1 MLLTSIVAAVLSS
14 ASPDPAARAILDTAI
29 ARMGGLA
36 ALTAVDRLRLE
47 VMTEWQ
53 RTAFETDRPPVILS
67 YELSTELRDY
77 TIPAWRYSRR
87 FFSPN
92 GSSGV
97 VDLVSDSVAA
107 MEMNGRW
114 RPQNVAYVD
123 ERDEVFTFAPERL
136 LALAHAAADARALSD
151 TLIDGARYARVTVTV
166 GKFRP
171 TLHFRRSDGLLA
183 FASFRAA
190 QPNDF
195 GLAPWGAMDVGI
207 TYSRWQKI
215 PSASLV
221 LPMQLD
227 VARVGR
233 PYKRMTTI
241 SVAVNPPIPA
251 ESLVVTDSLRAA
263 FLAASRKPMFD
274 LPMDSARILEQ
285 AFAVFG
291 APGTPTGAVK
301 VGGRWLLVEA
311 GTAPLS
317 IERSVAFLRRTD
329 PGAAIAGA
337 LITAPTGAGGVAW
350 LSREG
355 VTTWVTSSA
364 RPFTAAALRGWS
376 ASTATIRP
384 VTQNAWIRVGSD
396 SVRVETIDLPDF
408 PGTSLL
414 YVPTLR
420 WAYAFPAGPVQMAY
434 LIDRVRQ
441 RGWRVDRIG
450 SVRNYV
456 GTPVTPASAAA
467 NR

>member
-1 MLLTSIVAAVLSS
+1 MLVAGVIALLLNS
-14 ASPDPAARAILDTAI
+14 ALPPDPAARAILDTAI
-29 ARMGGLA
+29 ARMGGLTT
-36 ALTAVDRLRLE
+36 LGAVDRVRLE

-53 RTAFETDRPPVILS
+53 RTEFETRRPPVILS

-77 TIPAWRYSRR
+77 TVPAWRYSRR
-87 FFSPN
+87 FYSPN
-92 GSSGV
+92 GTSGV

-136 LALAHAAADARALSD
+136 LVLAHGAGSARAVGD
-151 TLIDGARYARVTVTV
+151 TLIDGVRYARVVATV
-166 GKFRP
+166 GKFQP

-183 FASFRAA
+183 FAQFRAA

-195 GLAPWGAMDVGI
+195 GLAPWGAMDVRI

-215 PSASLV
+215 PNSSLV

-233 PYKRMTTI
+233 PYKRMTTLSI
-241 SVAVNPPIPA
+241 AVNPSIPA
-251 ESLVVTDSLRAA
+251 ESLVIADSLRSA

-274 LPMDSARILEQ
+274 LPMDSARIIDGS
-285 AFAVFG
+285 FAVFG
-291 APGTPTGAVK
+291 TPGTPLGAVK
-301 VGGRWLLVEA
+301 LGGRWLFLEA

-317 IERSVAFLRRTD
+317 IERSAAFLRRTTPD
-329 PGAAIAGA
+329 VAIGGA

-350 LSREG
+350 LAREKIMA
-355 VTTWVTSSA
+355 WVTSPA
-364 RPFTAAALRGWS
+364 LPFTKAVLRGW
-376 ASTATIRP
+376 P
-384 VTQNAWIRVGSD
+384 VPTSGVREVTKDAWIRVGTD
-396 SVRVETIDLPDF
+396 SMRVETIDLPDF
-408 PGTSLL
+408 PGTSLV

-420 WAYAFPAGPVQMAY
+420 WAYVFPAGPVQMDYVVAH
-434 LIDRVRQ
+434 VRQ
-441 RGWRVDRIG
+441 RGWHVDRIG
-450 SVRNYV
+450 SVRSFV
-456 GTPVTPASAAA
+456 GVAVTPTSAL

>member
-1 MLLTSIVAAVLSS
+1 MLVAGIVALFLS
-14 ASPDPAARAILDTAI
+14 AAPDPAARAILDTAT

-36 ALTAVDRLRLE
+36 ALTAVDRMRLE

-53 RTAFETDRPPVILS
+53 RTDFETRRPPMILS

-92 GSSGV
+92 GTSGV

-114 RPQNVAYVD
+114 RPQNIAYVD
-123 ERDEVFTFAPERL
+123 ERDEVFTFAPERVL
-136 LALAHAAADARALSD
+136 VLAHAAADARALRD
-151 TLIDGARYARVTVTV
+151 TLIDGVRYARVTATI
-166 GKFRP
+166 GTFRP
-171 TLHFRRSDGLLA
+171 TLHFRRSDGMLA

-195 GLAPWGAMDVGI
+195 GLAPWGAMEVSI

-215 PSASLV
+215 AGSSLV

-227 VARVGR
+227 VTRVGR

-241 SVAVNPPIPA
+241 SVAVNPSIPA
-251 ESLVVTDSLRAA
+251 ESLVVADSLRAA

-274 LPMDSARILEQ
+274 LPMDSARIVDGS
-285 AFAVFG
+285 FAVFG
-291 APGTPTGAVK
+291 TPGAPTGALK
-301 VGGRWLLVEA
+301 VGGRWLFVEA

-317 IERSVAFLRRTD
+317 IERGAAFLRRAASD
-329 PGAAIAGA
+329 AAIGGA

-350 LSREG
+350 LSRERL
-355 VTTWVTSSA
+355 TTWVTPSA
-364 RPFTAAALRGWS
+364 RPFTDAALRGWS
-376 ASTATIRP
+376 APTSNVRP
-384 VTQNAWIRVGSD
+384 LTRDGWIRVGTD
-396 SVRVETIDLPDF
+396 SVWVETIDLPDF
-408 PGTSLL
+408 PGTSLV
-414 YVPTLR
+414 YVPALR
-420 WAYAFPAGPVQMAY
+420 WAYAFPAGPVQMDY
-434 LIDRVRQ
+434 IVSRVRQ
-441 RGWRVDRIG
+441 RGWSVDRIG
-450 SVRNYV
+450 SVRNFV
-456 GTPVTPASAAA
+456 GTPVTPASAA